1 MSNRTDP
8 KQLIGGQTLGTNGG
22 IAAGSIALAWG
33 TVQAVSA
40 PPTNVGG
47 LTPVQAPTNT

>member
-8 KQLIGGQTLGTNGG
+8 QQLIGGQT
-22 IAAGSIALAWG
+22 AAGAALAWG

-40 PPTNVGG
+40 PPATVGT
-47 LTPVQAPTNT
+47 LTPVTAPTNT

>member
-8 KQLIGGQTLGTNGG
+8 NQLIGGQTLGTNGG
-22 IAAGSIALAWG
+22 IAAGSTVLAWG

-40 PPTNVGG
+40 PPADVSTVV
-47 LTPVQAPTNT
+47 PVTAPTNT